1 MNAFIAA
8 VIAAVAL
15 GLAAMFVLTNN
26 QELVYQEF
34 ATSGARVSEPGHN
47 LVGKAWN
54 GDPNVHDTSESV
66 HGEAESPPPQKGAP
80 AQPKRS

>member
-15 GLAAMFVLTNN
+15 GFAAMLVLTNN

-47 LVGKAWN
+47 LVGKTWS
-54 GDPNVHDTSESV
+54 GDPNVHDTSESTL
-66 HGEAESPPPQKGAP
+66 GKAETAPHPKG
-80 AQPKRS
+80 S